1 MSCARLV
8 RFLNGNKRNGGA
20 GSLNVRSAVLDV
32 VSPFLDIT
40 APRLRPVRRVSW
52 HCAWGVVTHR
62 ANISCSPTGQIAL
75 ASMDGNDKALFDGL
89 VDVRARHGCLVGW
102 LLTPRVVSCR
112 SCWCARAPPSRR
124 TYLACEATTRTPST
138 RCHRTWCART

>member
-52 HCAWGVVTHR
+52 RCQWGVVT
-62 ANISCSPTGQIAL
+62 
-75 ASMDGNDKALFDGL
+75 
-89 VDVRARHGCLVGW
+89 
-102 LLTPRVVSCR
+102 PR
-112 SCWCARAPPSRR
+112 
-124 TYLACEATTRTPST
+124 
-138 RCHRTWCART
+138 